1 MATDAAPLLAA
12 HATCDELNAWID
24 ALPAVS
30 LARLTAAVVRATPNQ
45 DWFPVDVKHNVLS
58 RAIAIDVSD
67 WAEQRLAVARHA
79 IVVPQD
85 PCRT

>member
-1 MATDAAPLLAA
+1 MGEGEGEGPPMATDAPLLAA

-45 DWFPVDVKHNVLS
+45 DWFPVDVKHT
-58 RAIAIDVSD
+58 
-67 WAEQRLAVARHA
+67 QRLVTCH
-79 IVVPQD
+79 
-85 PCRT
+85 CH

>member
-1 MATDAAPLLAA
+1 MATDAAITPVQRGSIDHIGPLLAA

-45 DWFPVDVKHNVLS
+45 DWFPVDVKHNALGPS
-58 RAIAIDVSD
+58 K
-67 WAEQRLAVARHA
+67 
-79 IVVPQD
+79 
-85 PCRT
+85 